1 MSTSFAIMKDQR
13 FRQFFISDIVSGFG
27 VGMATIG
34 ANWFVLMQTGSNK
47 YVGILLAINVIAG
60 FVASLFSGVITDKYD
75 RKKVIFYTHVIR
87 AVFLLLL
94 FAVLTQLDF
103 SIYYLYAFAIINGI
117 GWTVY
122 MSASRSFLQEI
133 IDEKKYVS
141 GNSLLEISLQVGMF
155 LAAAASGFIYKYFN
169 FNTILFVNALMFIC
183 SAVFINRIKYHG
195 VQHSTEGEN
204 YTLMLRRGWAFL
216 YDNKGIFILG
226 VVSIIPL
233 IVTMIYNVVLPDYVN
248 NTLKRDS
255 VTFGFADMS
264 YGIGGLL
271 SGIMMS
277 SLVVKLDSRKLIGM
291 FFILA
296 CVNLAFLS
304 QNTFVFNLY
313 LCSLLLGLCN
323 SSLRILMNSVLMHT
337 VPKDYMGRAMAVWI
351 GISLICQCLFSLFIG
366 AYLDKHG
373 ATIGIAVM
381 ALMMGAG
388 FVIFILN
395 QLLLAKKHPENLQG

>member
-1 MSTSFAIMKDQR
+1 MSTSFAILKDQR

-75 RKKVIFYTHVIR
+75 RKKVIFFSHAIR
-87 AVFLLLL
+87 ALFLLLL
-94 FAVLTQLDF
+94 FAALTQLDF

-133 IDEKKYVS
+133 IDEKTYVS

-155 LAAAASGFIYKYFN
+155 LAAAASGFIYKYFS
-169 FNTILFVNALMFIC
+169 FNAILFVNALMFIC
-183 SAVFINRIKYHG
+183 SAVFISRIKYHG
-195 VQHSTEGEN
+195 TQHTSESEN

-216 YDNKGIFILG
+216 YHNKGIFILG

-248 NTLKRDS
+248 NTLQRDS

-277 SLVVKLDSRKLIGM
+277 SLAMKLDARKLIAA

-296 CVNLAFLS
+296 CINLLFLS
-304 QNTFVFNLY
+304 QNSFVFNLY

-323 SSLRILMNSVLMHT
+323 SSLRILMNSVLMQT
-337 VPKDYMGRAMAVWI
+337 VPKDYMGRSMAVWI

-366 AYLDKHG
+366 SYLDKHG
-373 ATIGIAVM
+373 ATVGIAVM
-381 ALMMGAG
+381 AMMMGAG
-388 FVIFILN
+388 FVLFILN

>member
-1 MSTSFAIMKDQR
+1 MSTSFAILKDQR

-75 RKKVIFYTHVIR
+75 RKKVIFFTHAIR
-87 AVFLLLL
+87 ALFLLLL
-94 FAVLTQLDF
+94 FVTLTQLDF

-133 IDEKKYVS
+133 IDEKTYVS

-155 LAAAASGFIYKYFN
+155 LAAAASGFIYKYFS
-169 FNTILFVNALMFIC
+169 FNAILFVNALMFIC
-183 SAVFINRIKYHG
+183 SAVFISRIKYRS
-195 VQHSTEGEN
+195 VQHTTESEN

-216 YDNKGIFILG
+216 FENKAIFILG

-248 NTLKRDS
+248 NTLQKDS

-277 SLVVKLDSRKLIGM
+277 SLVLKLDARKLIGV

-296 CVNLAFLS
+296 CINLLFLS

-337 VPKDYMGRAMAVWI
+337 VPKDYMGRSMAVWI

-366 AYLDKHG
+366 SYLDKHG
-373 ATIGIAVM
+373 ATVGIAIM
-381 ALMMGAG
+381 ALMMGVG
-388 FVIFILN
+388 FVLFILN

>member
-1 MSTSFAIMKDQR
+1 MSTSFAILKDQR

-75 RKKVIFYTHVIR
+75 RKKVIFFTHAIR
-87 AVFLLLL
+87 AFFLLLL
-94 FAVLTQLDF
+94 FAALTQLDF

-133 IDEKKYVS
+133 IDEKTYVS

-155 LAAAASGFIYKYFN
+155 LAAAASGFIYKYFS
-169 FNTILFVNALMFIC
+169 FNAILFVNALMFIC
-183 SAVFINRIKYHG
+183 SAVFIARIKYQS
-195 VQHSTEGEN
+195 VQHSTDSEN

-216 YDNKGIFILG
+216 YDNKAIFILG

-248 NTLKRDS
+248 NTLQRDS

-277 SLVVKLDSRKLIGM
+277 SLVLKLDARKLIGV

-296 CVNLAFLS
+296 CINLLFLS

-337 VPKDYMGRAMAVWI
+337 VPKDYMGRSMAVWI

-366 AYLDKHG
+366 SYLDKHG
-373 ATIGIAVM
+373 ATVGIAIM

-388 FVIFILN
+388 FVLFILN

>member
-1 MSTSFAIMKDQR
+1 MSTSFAILKDQR

-75 RKKVIFYTHVIR
+75 RKKVIFFTHAVR
-87 AVFLLLL
+87 AFFLLLL
-94 FAVLTQLDF
+94 FVALTQLDF

-133 IDEKKYVS
+133 IDEKKYVT

-155 LAAAASGFIYKYFN
+155 LAAAASGFIYKYFS
-169 FNTILFVNALMFIC
+169 FNAILFVNALMFIC
-183 SAVFINRIKYHG
+183 SAVFIARIKYRG
-195 VQHSTEGEN
+195 EQHTHEGEK
-204 YTLMLRRGWAFL
+204 YTVMLRRGWSFL
-216 YDNKGIFILG
+216 YDNKGIFLLG

-248 NTLKRDS
+248 NTLQRDS

-277 SLVVKLDSRKLIGM
+277 SLAMKLDARKLIAA

-296 CVNLAFLS
+296 CINLLFLS
-304 QNTFVFNLY
+304 QNSFVFNLY

-323 SSLRILMNSVLMHT
+323 SSLRILMNTVLMQT
-337 VPKDYMGRAMAVWI
+337 VPKDYMGRSMAVWI

-373 ATIGIAVM
+373 AMVGIIIM

-388 FVIFILN
+388 FVLFILN
-395 QLLLAKKHPENLQG
+395 QLLLTKKHPENLQG

>member
-1 MSTSFAIMKDQR
+1 MSTSFAILKDKR

-75 RKKVIFYTHVIR
+75 RKKVIFFTHAMR
-87 AVFLLLL
+87 ALFLLIL
-94 FAVLTQLDF
+94 FVALTQLDF
-103 SIYYLYAFAIINGI
+103 SVYYLYAFAIINGI

-133 IDEKKYVS
+133 IDEKTYVS

-155 LAAAASGFIYKYFN
+155 LAAAASGFIYKYFS
-169 FNTILFVNALMFIC
+169 FNAILFVNALMFIC
-183 SAVFINRIKYHG
+183 SAVFIARIKYHG
-195 VQHSTEGEN
+195 VQHTTDSEN
-204 YTLMLRRGWAFL
+204 YTVMLRRGWSFL
-216 YDNKGIFILG
+216 YENKGIFILG

-248 NTLKRDS
+248 NTLQRDS

-277 SLVVKLDSRKLIGM
+277 SLVLKLDARKLIAV

-296 CVNLAFLS
+296 CINLLFLS

-337 VPKDYMGRAMAVWI
+337 VPKDYMGRSMAVWI

-366 AYLDKHG
+366 SYLDKHG
-373 ATIGIAVM
+373 ATVGIAIM

-388 FVIFILN
+388 FVLFILN